1 MKIALFNYSD
11 NDGGAA
17 RATQRIHFSL
27 INQGINSTLYVEKKT
42 QSNNSIKL
50 NPNSNS
56 NKSIFTLFKAKLV
69 SKLLKIFSFDFNS
82 YKSIALTD
90 SKWPDFINNSS
101 VDIVHLNWINAEMMS
116 IEDVAKISKPVVWTF
131 HDMWPFLGSNHLA
144 DFVPTYKNISNYKKN
159 ILEKFI
165 NIDQW
170 TYLRKKK
177 NWTKPFQIVTPSKWL
192 EKCVKQSDLMRN
204 WPVVTIPHAI
214 NTNFWHPIK
223 KKDAKK
229 ILGIENSTKIIL
241 YGADGG
247 TKSPNKGFDLLIK
260 SLKKINK
267 KTNNI
272 TLCIFGNANKAKVE
286 GLIKFPIINY
296 GVIKNDEKLKV
307 IYNAADVCAVPSRQE
322 SFCQVALEAQSCG
335 TPVVAFSI
343 GGLKDIVQH
352 KKTGYLASAFNT
364 NELSFYLD
372 YCLSNPKIL
381 LKMGFCARQR
391 VLNLFSMSSVGKK
404 YINLY
409 KKILSN
415 EQKKK

>member
-27 INQGINSTLYVEKKT
+27 INQGINSTLYVKKKT
-42 QSNNSIKL
+42 LSNKSIKL
-50 NPNSNS
+50 NPNLN
-56 NKSIFTLFKAKLV
+56 NNIYTLFKVKLV
-69 SKLLKIFSFDFNS
+69 SKLIKVFSFNFNT
-82 YKSIALTD
+82 YKSIALID
-90 SKWPDFINNSS
+90 SKWPDFINNSPI
-101 VDIVHLNWINAEMMS
+101 DIVHLNWINAEMMS
-116 IEDVAKISKPVVWTF
+116 IEDIAKISKPIVWTL
-131 HDMWPFLGSNHLA
+131 HDMWPFLGSDHLA
-144 DFVPTYKNISNYKKN
+144 DFVPTYKNIINYKKN
-159 ILEKFI
+159 ILQKFI

-247 TKSPNKGFDLLIK
+247 TKSLNKGFDLLIK

-272 TLCIFGNANKAKVE
+272 ALCIFGNANKVKAE
-286 GLIKFPIINY
+286 GLIEFPIINY

-307 IYNAADVCAVPSRQE
+307 IYNAADVCVVPSRQE

-381 LKMGFCARQR
+381 LKMGFYARQR
-391 VLNLFSMSSVGKK
+391 ALNLFSTSSVGKK